1 MTTMTEPD
9 VLTYAGVRTD
19 RFYVRIASVMV
30 AVAVIGFAPTYWVP
44 LGRGTL
50 AVTPL
55 VHVHA
60 LLFFGWMLLFW
71 TQTWLAASG
80 RLGRHREL
88 GVAGVILACAM
99 CVVGFATATGP
110 LERAELAGSGPAGR
124 AFSVVSFTA
133 LLFFAV
139 LVAVAVL
146 NVRTS
151 ATHKRLMLVAT
162 ASLLQAGV
170 GRWFA
175 LFLRPPDAVGPPPV
189 IATVVAGLATDLLVV
204 AAMIHDRRTRGRVH
218 PAYWVACAALVALQV
233 LRVPLST
240 TPLWT
245 RFTESI
251 VPVSGAATRAAPAD
265 R

>member
-1 MTTMTEPD
+1 MATMTEPD
-9 VLTYAGVRTD
+9 VLAYAGVRTD
-19 RFYVRIASVMV
+19 RFYVRMASAML
-30 AVAVIGFAPTYWVP
+30 AVAVVGFAPTYWVP
-44 LGRGTL
+44 LSRGTL
-50 AVTPL
+50 VVTPL
-55 VHVHA
+55 VHAHA

-71 TQTWLAASG
+71 TQTWLAAHE
-80 RLGRHREL
+80 RFGRHREL
-88 GVAGVILACAM
+88 GVAGVVLACAM
-99 CVVGFATATGP
+99 CVVGVATATGA
-110 LERAELAGSGPAGR
+110 LERAEAAGFGRAGR

-170 GRWFA
+170 GRWFS
-175 LFLRPPDAVGPPPV
+175 LFLRPPNAVGPPPV
-189 IATVVAGLATDLLVV
+189 IATVSSGLATDLLVV

-218 PAYWVACAALVALQV
+218 PVYWIACAALVALQV

-245 RFTESI
+245 RFTEWI
-251 VPVSGAATRAAPAD
+251 VPAAGAATRVGS
-265 R
+265 